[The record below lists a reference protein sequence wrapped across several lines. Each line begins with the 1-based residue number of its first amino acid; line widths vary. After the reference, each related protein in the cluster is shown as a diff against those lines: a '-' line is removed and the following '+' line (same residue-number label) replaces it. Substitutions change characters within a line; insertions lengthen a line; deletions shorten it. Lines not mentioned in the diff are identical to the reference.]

1 MQLLSLLL
9 GLCIAILVI
18 INSSAEAACSGGGTT
33 WTCTAGSTATEINSA
48 INSASDGAVITLN
61 AGTYS
66 GTGIQLAGRNGVT
79 VICQSVGGCTM
90 TGSNSVFE
98 INGCPA
104 ARTNLMRISGFN
116 FTTTGNNK
124 IWIYCTF
131 DITKLRLDNLTF
143 TNIGS
148 GNLAIFVGE
157 GGGGPPFAD
166 RGEVYGVVDHVTCQ
180 SPSHN
185 FVCLHNTSGGDQWR
199 TGTVGSAN
207 ALFFEDSTCNFG
219 TRSDFTKSCVDN
231 WRAHAMVLRFNTI
244 VGSNLRAHSY
254 CHYGPEVMEI
264 YGNTISTE
272 SVSSPGAWDIHLQGS
287 GEQMVWGNVVSP
299 QGSGSL
305 VPIATQSYRS
315 DSSNLPQGGCT
326 VIADGTQTG
335 AGTPSDPNDGNRSP
349 TSSYYG
355 YPYWHQ
361 PGRDGAG
368 TLKPM
373 YSFLNRTRGTN
384 AIAHLVVNNSGIW
397 TGSKANCGNTNS
409 NRVNCHLQLNRD
421 LYQETTSFT
430 GASGVGVGTLANRPG
445 VCTPTPESADVGNGG
460 VGYWATDQGSWN
472 QSTSNPK
479 GSQFNGADG
488 VLYRCSAANTW
499 TVAYTP
505 YTYPHPLQTGGT
517 GGTGST
523 TPPSSP
529 TNLRVQ

>member
-1 MQLLSLLL
+1 MMIFWLLLL
-9 GLCIAILVI
+9 GLLWW
-18 INSSAEAACSGGGTT
+18 SPTHAACSGSGLT
-33 WTCTAGSTATEINSA
+33 WSCTAGSTEAQINSA
-48 INSASDGAVITLN
+48 ISSASNGAVITLN
-61 AGTYS
+61 TGTYS
-66 GTGIQLAGRNGVT
+66 ATGIQLSGRNGVT
-79 VICQSVGGCTM
+79 LICQSVGGCTM
-90 TGSNSVFE
+90 TGSDAVFE
-98 INGCPA
+98 LNGCPS

-148 GNLAIFVGE
+148 GNIAIFVGE
-157 GGGGPPFAD
+157 GGGSLPFAD
-166 RGEVYGVVDHVTCQ
+166 RGKVHGVVDHITCQ
-180 SPSHN
+180 AQTHN
-185 FVCLHNTSGGDQWR
+185 FVCLHNTSGGDQWT
-199 TGTVGSAN
+199 TGNLGSSN
-207 ALFFEDSTCNFG
+207 ALFLEDSVCNFG
-219 TRSDFTKSCVDN
+219 TRTEFAKACVDN

-254 CHYGPEVMEI
+254 CHYGPELMEI

-299 QGSGSL
+299 QGAGASL

-326 VIADGTQTG
+326 VIADGTRLG
-335 AGTPSDPNDGNRSP
+335 SGTPSAPNDGNRTP
-349 TSSYYG
+349 TSTYYG

-373 YSFLNRTRGTN
+373 YSYLNRTRGTG
-384 AIAHLVVNNSGIW
+384 AIAHLAANNSGTW
-397 TGSKANCGNTNS
+397 TGLQTNCANNDTD
-409 NRVNCHLQLNRD
+409 RVNCHIQKNRD
-421 LYQETTSFT
+421 LYQETSSFT
-430 GASGVGVGTLANRPG
+430 GASGVGVGPLTSRPAS
-445 VCTPTPESADVGNGG
+445 CTPTPELADAGNGG
-460 VGYWATDQGSWN
+460 TGYWATDQGSWN
-472 QSTSNPK
+472 QSASNPR

-488 VLYRCSAANTW
+488 VLYRCSATNSW

-505 YTYPHPLQTGGT
+505 YTYPHPLQAEAGG
-517 GGTGST
+517 GGGGGGGDTV
-523 TPPSSP
+523 PPQTP
-529 TNLRVQ
+529 TNLRIQ